1 MPRLAFPNLTL
12 LSLILLAACAP
23 PSAEQGAQAP
33 VNESD
38 EAVSEEA
45 FRKYN
50 SEHQQRLPLAPAPQ
64 ITEVQHRT
72 VHHDPAYFSAHPRWG
87 VYQSFGSGEMI
98 VAFKTALS
106 DYKLPVDVKHGG
118 VRRPGYEQKA
128 VTLLKRSTD
137 GGLTW
142 PTADQVILYD
152 EKLSDDGKRAFLYQE
167 GAAREQFDMFS
178 QDSIFWFTHTYLHDE
193 ERMVL
198 FALRSADRGRT
209 WEKVPTVIDPPSGHA
224 SVRKK
229 FSSVIRRPDGK
240 TLITVMNAGG
250 AAPIYQSTDQGLSW
264 HFVAY
269 SAVLPGGIGA
279 VTYDGLIE
287 LRSGELQSYYVH
299 ALGQKDYTSIHG
311 VRNAIAISSST
322 DGGRTWTEPMPIV
335 GKGAE
340 CWNFPAKRKAERE
353 SFVYRSPYPILL
365 QDGRILV
372 VWARRRIPFGMGG
385 TISSDGGET
394 WSQEFIIRA
403 DDTNCHDIGYPIG
416 GQLEDGR
423 VFISYYYN
431 EPDKSCQESVRYIES
446 TFFRVQ

>member
-1 MPRLAFPNLTL
+1 MQRPMICSLTL
-12 LSLILLAACAP
+12 LSLILLGGCAP
-23 PSAEQGAQAP
+23 PSAERVDQSPGA
-33 VNESD
+33 ESE
-38 EAVSEEA
+38 EAASEEA

-50 SEHQQRLPLAPAPQ
+50 VEHQQKLPLAPAPQ

-87 VYQSFGSGEMI
+87 VYQSFGPSEMI
-98 VAFKTALS
+98 VAFKTAPS
-106 DYKLPVDVKHGG
+106 DYKLSEDVKHGG

-137 GGLTW
+137 GGQTW
-142 PTADQVILYD
+142 PAADEVILYD
-152 EKLSDDGKRAFLYQE
+152 EKLPDDQKRAFLYQKR
-167 GAAREQFDMFS
+167 AAREQYDMFS
-178 QDSIFWFTHTYLHDE
+178 PDSVFWFTHTYLHDE

-198 FALRSADRGRT
+198 FALRSVDRGRT
-209 WEKVPTVIDPPSGHA
+209 WEKVPTVIDPPSGHS

-229 FSSVIRRPDGK
+229 FSSVIRRTDGK
-240 TLITVMNAGG
+240 TLVTVMNAGG

-264 HFVAY
+264 NFVAY

-287 LRSGELQSYYVH
+287 LPSGELQSYYVH
-299 ALGQKDYTSIHG
+299 ALGKRDYTTIHG
-311 VRNAIAISSST
+311 VRNAIAMSSST
-322 DGGRTWTEPMPIV
+322 DGGSTWTDPMPIV
-335 GKGAE
+335 GKGDE
-340 CWNFPAKRKAERE
+340 CWHFPAKRKAERE

-372 VWARRRIPFGMGG
+372 VWARRRVPFGMGG
-385 TISSDGGET
+385 TVSSDGGRT

-446 TFFRVQ
+446 TFFRVR